1 MPLIKLNIRLVL
13 RRLKKISSI
22 KLSAIAA
29 SLEKEVK
36 IVVGLCVKSVCG
48 IPHPSRKLD
57 TFSSRRR
64 RNPFMPYYIRNR
76 IIANNFT
83 LLLDFR
89 KNQLT
94 NRLLSAKIMGLKNSG
109 PI

>member
-29 SLEKEVK
+29 SLEKEVE

-48 IPHPSRKLD
+48 TPHPSAGPTPSPQCEDEIASALTHSGLCRAGQIVFHLL
-57 TFSSRRR
+57 
-64 RNPFMPYYIRNR
+64 
-76 IIANNFT
+76 IIDQNIQKCV
-83 LLLDFR
+83 R
-89 KNQLT
+89 
-94 NRLLSAKIMGLKNSG
+94 
-109 PI
+109 